1 MGLKGAPGFYHK
13 RGAQADVPPLKFGY
27 MKKILFSSRNF
38 WKTLKTFCAAA
49 EVPSAL
55 RSNVSMVIE
64 EVRSDGDKAVRK
76 FVRKFDRADLKP
88 AHFQVLPQ
96 ELERAARRLNQS
108 TRAAIRESLKCVGNF
123 HKECLPKDWTTRNAH
138 GARVGEH
145 YYPLQRVGIY
155 VPKGLVSTVV
165 MTCGLAR
172 VAKVPEIAVF
182 TPCDET
188 GKVSDGVL
196 GALHMAGVKE
206 VYRVGGIPAVA
217 AMAYGTASIKP
228 VLKIFGPG
236 NAYVVEAK
244 RQVYGRVGVDL
255 LPGPSEVMIIADDSA
270 DASFVAADLLAQAEH
285 GSGRE
290 KIYFIGLSESVVKK
304 VYECLRE
311 QLKTLPRKALISS
324 VLKNGFLTVV
334 ADSLEEAAEV
344 ANYVAPEHLELEV
357 AERDQKVLTRLIR
370 TAGAIMQGKWSA
382 TALGDFTAGPSHEL
396 PTGGAGCF
404 SSGLRVEDFMRR
416 SSVIRYDKASLS
428 KAASVVRVF
437 SKLEDL
443 EAHGRSVEI
452 RLGKNE

>member
-1 MGLKGAPGFYHK
+1 MGLKGVPGFYHK
-13 RGAQADVPPLKFGY
+13 RGAQADVPSFKFGY
-27 MKKILFSSRNF
+27 MKKILFSSRRF
-38 WKTLKTFCAAA
+38 WQTLKTFCAAA
-49 EVPSAL
+49 EVPSTL
-55 RSNVSMVIE
+55 RNSVSTVIE
-64 EVRSDGDKAVRK
+64 EVRSDGDKAVCK
-76 FVRKFDRADLKP
+76 FIKKFDRANLQP
-88 AHFQVLPQ
+88 AHFQVSPE
-96 ELERAARRLNQS
+96 ELEKAARRLNQS
-108 TRAAIRESLKCVGNF
+108 ARAAIRESLKCVKNF
-123 HKECLPKDWTTRNAH
+123 HKECLPKDWTTRNIH
-138 GARVGEH
+138 GAQVGEN
-145 YYPLQRVGIY
+145 YYPLGRVGIY
-155 VPKGLVSTVV
+155 IPNGLVSTVV

-182 TPCDET
+182 TPCDKK
-188 GKVSDGVL
+188 GNVSDGVL
-196 GALHMAGVKE
+196 GALHIAGVNE

-228 VLKIFGPG
+228 VVKIFGPG

-270 DASFVAADLLAQAEH
+270 DPSFIAADLLAQAEH

-290 KIYFIGLSESVVKK
+290 KIYFIGLSVSIVNEVQK
-304 VYECLRE
+304 CLRE
-311 QLKTLPRKALISS
+311 QLKILPRKALISS
-324 VLKNGFLTVV
+324 VLKNGFLTILV
-334 ADSLEEAAEV
+334 DSLEQAAEV

-357 AERDQKVLTRLIR
+357 KEKDQKVLTQLIT

-396 PTGGAGCF
+396 PTGGAGRF

-416 SSVIRYDKASLS
+416 SSVIRYDKTSLS
-428 KAASVVRVF
+428 KAASVVRAF